1 MLRSFV
7 TDAELGQALAL
18 TSNSPYLLTTHYSIR
33 HQLSG
38 IFPESQCSVFGYP
51 HQDPQLWM
59 IIRRN
64 KFTRT
69 QVFMTSRTQ
78 LFVNEQDIDTF
89 LMLAMPYLLELSEF
103 AARIL
108 GIQLSKYSFN
118 QSLTDADTVAGTWKF
133 STEGDRNQFAAKIQR
148 MPSVCIKSYDGQLAS
163 FTVIEFGLYPI
174 KFVEHENAAVL
185 ARSARSPWWSTVVDE
200 AGMPVVQ
207 DHRVVYRIKTSPGI
221 GDFPLTD
228 GTA

>member
-118 QSLTDADTVAGTWKF
+118 QSLVH
-133 STEGDRNQFAAKIQR
+133 
-148 MPSVCIKSYDGQLAS
+148 L
-163 FTVIEFGLYPI
+163 
-174 KFVEHENAAVL
+174 
-185 ARSARSPWWSTVVDE
+185 
-200 AGMPVVQ
+200 
-207 DHRVVYRIKTSPGI
+207 
-221 GDFPLTD
+221 
-228 GTA
+228 